1 MNAIIWLI
9 VGVSVFLVLAI
20 LIARTS
26 RWRTVLTAP
35 GSQAEELQNKH
46 AYLHGRGIR
55 SRIREQDGQPAAGIA
70 ATTMHSSTNYAA
82 VDLQVHKDDVEQAH
96 QALEDYTLELHTSHS
111 PLL

>member
-1 MNAIIWLI
+1 MNATLI
-9 VGVSVFLVLAI
+9 VVGVSVFLVLVI

-26 RWRTVLTAP
+26 RYRTVLTAP

-55 SRIREQDGQPAAGIA
+55 SRIREEGAQPTAGIA
-70 ATTMHSSTNYAA
+70 AGTMHTSPNYSA
-82 VDLQVHKDDVEQAH
+82 VQLQVHKEDVEQAK